1 METEVKHYRKVTAE
15 ELEKVKELLGEAR
28 STQEREVSIT
38 NRGFRV
44 SQMYEGV
51 QVSLDLLIKLSE
63 LFGTRDI
70 DTDQWH
76 TDGCETC
83 DFGSNYEVEF
93 LIGGEEC

>member
-1 METEVKHYRKVTAE
+1 METEVKQPTNESHAVLTWAV
-15 ELEKVKELLGEAR
+15 ELRGGAR
-28 STQEREVSIT
+28 SDY
-38 NRGFRV
+38 
-44 SQMYEGV
+44 MA
-51 QVSLDLLIKLSE
+51 E